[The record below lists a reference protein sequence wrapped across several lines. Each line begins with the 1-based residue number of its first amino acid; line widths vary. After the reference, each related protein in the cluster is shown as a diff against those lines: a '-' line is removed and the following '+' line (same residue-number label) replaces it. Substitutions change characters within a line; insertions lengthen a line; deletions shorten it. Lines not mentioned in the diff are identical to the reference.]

1 MITFVIPS
9 YNNLKHLK
17 NCVTS
22 IHKHAP
28 KAELIIFDDNS
39 DDGTFEWLENLKSNN
54 IYIQKTDQRLGHT
67 ILYDRGIKLASNNI
81 VGILH
86 ADMIIGPNYVENI
99 IKHLKPGKVV
109 CGTRVEPPL
118 HPPGNEK
125 IIENFGLDFDDLNV
139 EAFEQFCIQSQVTYK
154 DQTTKGMFAPW
165 VINKEDFLNMGGHD
179 PGFAPFPYEDS
190 DIFQRWLLAGYELIQ
205 SRDAFVY
212 HLTCRGHR
220 WNKQI
225 GVNDDYFKVVEEKA
239 RKYYIKK
246 WGSWIE
252 NDAYAHPVLIPVYK
266 KCSIVENYSPF
277 NGEEFLGDI
286 NPENIDDYDVIINLD
301 LKQINQSDF
310 QVITQLNKIIQE
322 TNDIGDFE
330 LGNIKVKIK
339 NINDISKDPIFIKNV
354 VS

>member
-17 NCVTS
+17 NCITS

-39 DDGTFEWLENLKSNN
+39 DDGTFEWLESLKSNN

-125 IIENFGLDFDDLNV
+125 IIENFGL
-139 EAFEQFCIQSQVTYK
+139 
-154 DQTTKGMFAPW
+154 
-165 VINKEDFLNMGGHD
+165 
-179 PGFAPFPYEDS
+179 DS

-277 NGEEFLGDI
+277 NGEEFLGDV